1 MEMAKKAAASG
12 DTGGKV
18 KASAAIRQYMK
29 EHKGASAKEVAEAVS
44 KVVGRT
50 INPNYIYVIRAK
62 KAEKKAIKRRGRPPK
77 SETIVASLDGLTEAA
92 RLLKACGNDEAKAMA
107 TIKQVVSVL
116 KAIG

>member
-1 MEMAKKAAASG
+1 MAKKAAASG

-29 EHKGASAKEVAEAVS
+29 DNKGASAKEVAEAVS

-77 SETIVASLDGLTEAA
+77 AASTSVGTPITEAA
-92 RLLKACGNDEAKAMA
+92 RLLKSAGNDEAKALAALM
-107 TIKQVVSVL
+107 QVVEVV
-116 KAIG
+116 KAMK